1 VSVRLAALLVCCA
14 CGHAAA
20 PSPRAPSGDARSEI
34 EQAETAEKARQHDVA
49 RVHYQHA
56 VAQAHDPASIAFV
69 RRAYGETLAT
79 WGEFPEA
86 LSQYEGSLAANP
98 GDASAWH
105 DVGLLRHKLGD
116 TAGAIVALEHARS
129 LAPRDFRPRVALAA
143 LRWKTGDRPGAV
155 TEYRGLLELDLPE
168 RLRGKVQWA
177 LGELAKP

>member
-1 VSVRLAALLVCCA
+1 VNVRLAALLVVCA
-14 CGHAAA
+14 CSHAAA
-20 PSPRAPSGDARSEI
+20 PATPSPSTAARSEI

-49 RVHYQHA
+49 RVHYQRA
-56 VAQAHDPASIAFV
+56 VAEAHDPASVAFV

-86 LSQYEGSLAANP
+86 LSQYEGSLTANP

-116 TAGAIVALEHARS
+116 TAGAIAALERART

-143 LRWKTGDRPGAV
+143 LRWKTGDRAGAT

>member
-1 VSVRLAALLVCCA
+1 
-14 CGHAAA
+14 
-20 PSPRAPSGDARSEI
+20 
-34 EQAETAEKARQHDVA
+34 
-49 RVHYQHA
+49 
-56 VAQAHDPASIAFV
+56 
-69 RRAYGETLAT
+69 
-79 WGEFPEA
+79 
-86 LSQYEGSLAANP
+86 
-98 GDASAWH
+98 
-105 DVGLLRHKLGD
+105 LLRHKLGD